1 MPPDDVTREGPG
13 GRILFVEDD
22 AASRELGLFN
32 LRRAGYEADGA
43 ESGDAALALFG
54 GGRYDLVVTD
64 VRIPGLSGTDLLR
77 RVKAIDPEVPV
88 VVVTAYGNVELAVT
102 AMRDGAADFIGK
114 PFNREHLL
122 LAVSRALE
130 GRRLRRELR
139 TLRIRA
145 AGVERPVVARSPS
158 MQRLLEMTD
167 RVASSD
173 ATVLVTGESGSGKE
187 LVARRLHVR
196 SPRAEGPFV
205 VLNCAAIPGELLES
219 ELFGHERGA
228 FTGAHKARPGRF
240 RQADGGTLFLDEV
253 AELPAPLQSKL
264 LRVLQ
269 ERVVDVVGRDTP
281 VPVNVRVVA
290 ATNRELPQLVR
301 EGRFREDLLYR
312 LNVVELR
319 APPLRERPEDVEPLV
334 RHFVAR
340 FAGDRDVTI
349 PDSLLAEL
357 RRRPWPGN
365 VRELENACE
374 RLVIL
379 CAGDTLDAR
388 DLPPA
393 PGPAPGGR
401 PAPSAPGPAAATG
414 PGGGADALTLD
425 EWPPLPPGGL
435 SLVDLEK
442 RVIERV
448 LALKEGN
455 VSAAARYLRVP
466 RHILTYRLQKYGIER
481 DGAPF
486 GETP

>member
-1 MPPDDVTREGPG
+1 VSPSAPQEPSARARAGAGE
-13 GRILFVEDD
+13 RILFVEDD

-32 LRRAGYEADGA
+32 LRRAGYEVDDAA
-43 ESGDAALALFG
+43 SGDAALALFE
-54 GGRYDLVVTD
+54 GGRGYDLVVTD
-64 VRIPGLSGTDLLR
+64 VRIPGLSGTDLLQR
-77 RVKAIDPEVPV
+77 IKAQAPDIPV
-88 VVVTAYGNVELAVT
+88 IVVTAYGNVELAVT

-122 LAVSRALE
+122 LAVARALE
-130 GRRLRRELR
+130 GRRLRSELR
-139 TLRIRA
+139 ALRIRA
-145 AGVERPVVARSPS
+145 AGVERPIVAHSAAMR
-158 MQRLLEMTD
+158 RLLDLTD
-167 RVASSD
+167 RVAGSD

-187 LVARRLHVR
+187 LVARRIHVR
-196 SPRAEGPFV
+196 SARAEGPFV

-219 ELFGHERGA
+219 ELFGHEKGA
-228 FTGAHKARPGRF
+228 FTGAHRARPGRF

-253 AELPAPLQSKL
+253 AELPPALQSKL

-319 APPLRERPEDVEPLV
+319 VPALRERPEDIPPLV

-340 FAGDRDVTI
+340 FAGDRDVSV
-349 PDSLLAEL
+349 PEPLLAEL
-357 RRRPWPGN
+357 LRRPWPGN

-379 CAGDTLDAR
+379 CAGDTLDVR
-388 DLPPA
+388 DLPPRPGA
-393 PGPAPGGR
+393 PAGA
-401 PAPSAPGPAAATG
+401 PAALPTAF
-414 PGGGADALTLD
+414 GAGAEALTLD
-425 EWPPLPPGGL
+425 DWPPLPPGGL

-448 LALKEGN
+448 LALRDGN

-466 RHILTYRLQKYGIER
+466 RHILTYRLQKHGIAR
-481 DGAPF
+481 DGAAAEEAP
-486 GETP
+486 